1 MMASGGIHAP
11 RRSNGNIDW
20 EIVYSKYVKEIIE
33 GQIAP
38 NTTRGIMYILD
49 SMGVLKKS
57 DYSGL
62 NVHLTDWRKDG
73 RIDWSDIADGSGRGG
88 FNDFSYYQDPDGWIN
103 NHVNFLKKGGE
114 NYRRFLNNQW
124 RWTNQP
130 HYVEFWSE
138 KHAVVGTIAAHIRG
152 TYVRVAYNRGNP
164 GWG

>member
-1 MMASGGIHAP
+1 MMASGGINSP

-20 EIVYSKYVKEIIE
+20 EIVYSKYIKSIIE

-38 NTTRGIMYILD
+38 NTTRGIMYILE
-49 SMGVLKKS
+49 SRGILKKS

-73 RIDWSDIADGSGRGG
+73 RIDWNDIADGSGRGV
-88 FNDFSYYQDPDGWIN
+88 FNDFSYYQDPDGWISS
-103 NHVNFLKKGGE
+103 HVNFLKNGGE
-114 NYRRFLNNQW
+114 NYRWLLNNQW

-152 TYVRVAYNRGNP
+152 TYVRVAYQ
-164 GWG
+164 